1 MECRIEENL
10 INYQCDY
17 EGNEI
22 LKKDIIKS
30 WNNNLNYELL
40 EEKLRKP
47 QLGALYALKSHF
59 TISNNE
65 ATIVMPTG
73 TGKTE
78 TMLSYIVSEKIEQ
91 VLIILPSLLLREQT
105 YNKCKTLGLI
115 SQFKILGEKALL
127 PNVCLLKKTP
137 SDKTVFENITQN
149 VNIIVSTI
157 GIISRLNDEQISVLK
172 KTCNAVIIDEAH
184 HIAARTWNDVK
195 SKFKDLKII
204 QFTATP
210 FRNDNKKIDG
220 KIIYNYPLSNAQRE
234 GYFTKINFNPVV
246 EYDISK
252 SDIAVAKK
260 SISIL
265 KNDIENGYDHVLL
278 VRAGSKKRASDLYEK
293 IYKKYYNDYNPVL
306 ITSDQTKSANKDNLS
321 KLRSLESRIV
331 VCVDMFGEGIDLPNL
346 KIAAIHDKYKSL
358 PITLQFIGRFARVSN
373 RKIGNA
379 SLVAN
384 IMIEEVNEEI
394 KQLYSLDSNWDYV
407 ISDLSK
413 TAIGKEISFQEF
425 MSGFDIEQL
434 RDISVKQLVP
444 KVSMVAYRT
453 DIKEWQIDNWKK
465 IFNEELSVISIN
477 EENNT
482 FVIIEAIESPISWTS
497 NKIVT
502 NKILDLHVVYWNKE
516 KNTVFINS
524 SNKMISNMIADKIFN
539 TTNKINGDVVFRAL
553 SGINRLMMASVG
565 LRTAI
570 NGPIRYKMYA
580 GIDIASGISD
590 SAAGTSIKS
599 NIFGTGYNGNGK
611 VSIGCSYKGTIWSKW
626 VETVDYW
633 KNWCDNILDK
643 LLDNSINTQDILN
656 SALVPRVIN
665 KRPTRVPISIDWPDE
680 LAIEDYN
687 KYWIKCGV
695 NEYNLDE
702 IDLKIANAELL
713 DKNITF
719 LINNLQFQLE
729 ITDKGYKFINLSG
742 KKVELFKNNNSMGN
756 ISNYFNE
763 NPPRIFFDNQSS
775 LEGNLYVEINKDLSN
790 YFHKDRI
797 VKENWENIDISV
809 ESQTK
814 NKIKNSI
821 QYHIINKLKSSSK
834 YQVIFDDDGSGEIA
848 DIVTLRDEEKCVYI
862 ELYHCKFSGKNTPG
876 KRINDL
882 YEVCGQCQKSI
893 KWRANIDTIIDHM
906 LHRENLAQE
915 NNYSRI
921 ELGDLETIYKFK
933 NLLRGKKID
942 MKIFIVQPGVDSKS
956 ITSDMEYLLSCTQS
970 YLIDTYNVPL
980 TLICS

>member
-1 MECRIEENL
+1 MEYRIEGNL
-10 INYQCDY
+10 INCQYNYD
-17 EGNEI
+17 GNEV

-30 WNNNLNYELL
+30 WENNLNYDLL
-40 EEKLRKP
+40 EKKLRKP

-59 TISNNE
+59 TVSDNE
-65 ATIVMPTG
+65 ATVVMPTG

-78 TMLSYIVSEKIEQ
+78 TMLSYIVSEKLEQ
-91 VLIILPSLLLREQT
+91 ILIILPSVLLRDQT

-115 SQFKILGEKALL
+115 SQFKILNENALL

-137 SDKTVFENITQN
+137 SDKEALENITRN

-157 GIISRLNDEQISVLK
+157 GIISRLNDEQINILK
-172 KTCNAVIIDEAH
+172 RTCNAVIIDEAH
-184 HIAARTWNDVK
+184 HIAAKTWNNVK
-195 SKFKDLKII
+195 SKFKPSKII

-220 KIIYNYPLSNAQRE
+220 KIIYNYPLSNAQKE
-234 GYFTKINFNPVV
+234 GYFTKINFNPVI

-252 SDIAVAKK
+252 SDLAVAKK
-260 SISIL
+260 SIAIL
-265 KNDIENGYDHVLL
+265 KNDIQNGYDHLLL
-278 VRAGSKKRASDLYEK
+278 VRAGSKNRALDLYEN
-293 IYKKYYNDYNPVL
+293 IYKKLYNNYNPVL
-306 ITSDQTKSANKDNLS
+306 ITSDQTKNANKDNLS

-373 RKIGNA
+373 EKIGNA

-394 KQLYSLDSNWDYV
+394 KQLYSLDSNWDYI

-413 TAIGKEISFQEF
+413 TAIGKEISFQQF

-434 RDISVKQLVP
+434 REISVKQLVP
-444 KVSMVAYRT
+444 KVSMVAYKT
-453 DIKEWQIDNWKK
+453 DINEWQLENWKK
-465 IFNEELSVISIN
+465 IFNDELSVISVN

-497 NKIVT
+497 NKIIT
-502 NKILDLHVVYWNKE
+502 NKILELHVVYWNKE

-524 SNKMISNMIADKIFN
+524 SNKTISNMIAEKIFN

-626 VETVDYW
+626 VETIDYW
-633 KNWCDNILDK
+633 KDWCDNILDK
-643 LLDNSINTQDILN
+643 LLDDSINTQDILN
-656 SALVPRVIN
+656 SALVPKVIN
-665 KRPTRVPISIDWPDE
+665 KRPNRVPISIEWPDD

-687 KYWIKCGV
+687 KYFIKSGI
-695 NEYNLDE
+695 NEYSLDE
-702 IDLKIANAELL
+702 VDLKIKDAELL

-719 LINNLQFQLE
+719 LINDLQFQLE
-729 ITDKGYKFINLSG
+729 ITNKGYKFINDSG
-742 KKVELFKNNNSMGN
+742 KKVELLKNNNSMGN
-756 ISNYFNE
+756 ISDYFKE

-790 YFHKDRI
+790 YFNKDRI
-797 VKENWENIDISV
+797 IRENWESVDISV

-821 QYHIINKLKSSSK
+821 QYHMIEKLKTSNK

-848 DIVTLRDEEKCVYI
+848 DIVTLREEEKCIYI
-862 ELYHCKFSGKNTPG
+862 ELYHCKFSGNTIPG
-876 KRINDL
+876 KRISDL

-893 KWRANIDTIIDHM
+893 KWRANIDTIIDHI

-915 NNYSRI
+915 KNYSRI

-933 NLLRGKKID
+933 NLLRCKKID

-956 ITSDMEYLLSCTQS
+956 ITSDMMYLLSCTQS
-970 YLIDTYNVPL
+970 YLIDTYNIPL
-980 TLICS
+980 TIICS

>member
-1 MECRIEENL
+1 MEYRIEENL
-10 INYQCDY
+10 INCQYNYD
-17 EGNEI
+17 GNEV

-30 WNNNLNYELL
+30 WENNLNYDLL
-40 EEKLRKP
+40 EKKLRKP

-59 TISNNE
+59 TVSDNE
-65 ATIVMPTG
+65 ATVVMPTG

-78 TMLSYIVSEKIEQ
+78 TMLSYIVSEKLEQ
-91 VLIILPSLLLREQT
+91 VLIILPSVLLRDQT

-115 SQFKILGEKALL
+115 SQFKILNENALL

-137 SDKTVFENITQN
+137 SDKEVLENITRN

-157 GIISRLNDEQISVLK
+157 GIISRLNDEQINVLK

-184 HIAARTWNDVK
+184 HIAAKTWNSVK
-195 SKFKDLKII
+195 SKFKPLKII

-220 KIIYNYPLSNAQRE
+220 KIIYNYPLSNAQKE
-234 GYFTKINFNPVV
+234 GYFTKINFNPVI

-252 SDIAVAKK
+252 SDLAVAKK
-260 SISIL
+260 SIAIL
-265 KNDIENGYDHVLL
+265 KNDIENGYDHLLL
-278 VRAGSKKRASDLYEK
+278 VRAGSKNRALDLYEN
-293 IYKKYYNDYNPVL
+293 IYKKLYNNYNPVL
-306 ITSDQTKSANKDNLS
+306 ITSDQTKNANKDNLS

-373 RKIGNA
+373 EKIGDA

-394 KQLYSLDSNWDYV
+394 KQLYSLDSNWDYI

-413 TAIGKEISFQEF
+413 TAIGKEISFQQF

-434 RDISVKQLVP
+434 REISVKQLVP
-444 KVSMVAYRT
+444 KVSMVAYKT
-453 DIKEWQIDNWKK
+453 DINEWQLENWKK
-465 IFNEELSVISIN
+465 IFNDELSVISVN

-497 NKIVT
+497 NKIIT
-502 NKILDLHVVYWNKE
+502 NKILELHVVYWNKE

-524 SNKMISNMIADKIFN
+524 SNKTISNMIAEKIFN

-599 NIFGTGYNGNGK
+599 NIFGTGYNGDGK

-626 VETVDYW
+626 VETIDYW
-633 KNWCDNILDK
+633 KDWCDNILDK
-643 LLDNSINTQDILN
+643 LLDDSINTQDILN
-656 SALVPRVIN
+656 SALVPKVIN
-665 KRPTRVPISIDWPDE
+665 KRPNRVPISIEWPDE

-687 KYWIKCGV
+687 KYFIKSGI
-695 NEYNLDE
+695 NEYSLDE
-702 IDLKIANAELL
+702 VDLKIKDAELL

-719 LINNLQFQLE
+719 LINDLQFQLE
-729 ITDKGYKFINLSG
+729 ITNKGYKFINDSG
-742 KKVELFKNNNSMGN
+742 KKVELLKNNNSMGN
-756 ISNYFNE
+756 ISDYFKE
-763 NPPRIFFDNQSS
+763 NPPIIFFDNQSS

-790 YFHKDRI
+790 YFNKDRI
-797 VKENWENIDISV
+797 IRENWESVDISV

-821 QYHIINKLKSSSK
+821 QYHMIDKLKTSNK

-848 DIVTLRDEEKCVYI
+848 DIVTLREEENCIYI
-862 ELYHCKFSGKNTPG
+862 ELYHCKFSGNTIPG
-876 KRINDL
+876 KRISDL

-893 KWRANIDTIIDHM
+893 KWRANIDTIIDHI

-915 NNYSRI
+915 KNYSRI

-933 NLLRGKKID
+933 NLLRCKKID
-942 MKIFIVQPGVDSKS
+942 MKIFIVQPGVDSKC
-956 ITSDMEYLLSCTQS
+956 ITSDMMYLLSCTQS
-970 YLIDTYNVPL
+970 YLIDTYNIPL
-980 TLICS
+980 TIICS

>member
-1 MECRIEENL
+1 MEYRIEGNL
-10 INYQCDY
+10 INCQIDY
-17 EGNEI
+17 NGEEVS
-22 LKKDIIKS
+22 KKDIIKS
-30 WNNNLNYELL
+30 WDNSINYDLL
-40 EEKLRKP
+40 EKKLRKP

-65 ATIVMPTG
+65 ATVVMPTG

-91 VLIILPSLLLREQT
+91 VLIILPSILLRDQT

-115 SQFKILGEKALL
+115 SQFKILNENALL
-127 PNVCLLKKTP
+127 PNVCMLKTTP
-137 SDKTVFENITQN
+137 SDKEALENITKN
-149 VNIIVSTI
+149 ANIIISTI
-157 GIISRLNDEQISVLK
+157 GIVSRLNDEQINVLK
-172 KTCNAVIIDEAH
+172 KNCNVVIIDEAH
-184 HIAARTWNDVK
+184 HIAAKTWNDVK
-195 SKFKDLKII
+195 IKLNNLKII

-220 KIIYNYPLSNAQRE
+220 RIIYNYPLSNAQKE
-234 GYFTKINFNPVV
+234 GYFTKINFNPVI

-252 SDIAVAKK
+252 SDIAVARK
-260 SISIL
+260 SIEIL
-265 KNDIENGYDHVLL
+265 QNDIENGYNHLLL
-278 VRAGSKKRASDLYEK
+278 VRAGSKKRAMNLYEN
-293 IYKKYYNDYNPVL
+293 IYKKNYSDYNPVL
-306 ITSDQTKSANKDNLS
+306 ITSDQSKTVNRDNLT
-321 KLRSLESRIV
+321 KLRNLESRIV
-331 VCVDMFGEGIDLPNL
+331 ICVDMFGEGIDLPNL

-373 RKIGNA
+373 EKIGDA

-394 KQLYSLDSNWDYV
+394 KQLYSLDSNWDYI

-413 TAIGKEISFQEF
+413 TAIGKEISFQKF
-425 MSGFDIEQL
+425 MSGFDIDQL

-444 KVSMVAYRT
+444 KVSMIAYRT
-453 DIKEWQIDNWKK
+453 NIKEWQIDNWKK
-465 IFNEELSVISIN
+465 IFNDELSVISIN

-497 NKIVT
+497 NKIIT
-502 NKILDLHVVYWNKE
+502 NKILDLHVIYWNKE

-524 SNKMISNMIADKIFN
+524 SNKTIANMIADKIFN
-539 TTNKINGDVVFRAL
+539 TTNRISGDVVFRAL

-580 GIDIASGISD
+580 GIDIASAISD
-590 SAAGTSIKS
+590 SAAGSSIKS
-599 NIFGTGYNGNGK
+599 NIFGTGYDGNGK

-626 VETVDYW
+626 VETIDYW
-633 KNWCDNILDK
+633 KEWCDNILDK
-643 LLDNSINTQDILN
+643 LLDDSINTQEILN
-656 SALVPRVIN
+656 SALVPKVI
-665 KRPTRVPISIDWPDE
+665 KDRPQRIPISIEWPDE
-680 LAIEDYN
+680 LAIEEYN
-687 KYWIKCGV
+687 KYTIKSGI

-702 IDLKIANAELL
+702 IDLKIIEAESIE
-713 DKNITF
+713 KNITF
-719 LINNLQFQLE
+719 LINDLQFQLE
-729 ITDKGYKFINLSG
+729 INDKEYRFINSSG
-742 KKVELFKNNNSMGN
+742 KKVELFKNSNSMGN
-756 ISNYFNE
+756 LTDYFKE
-763 NPPRIFFDNQSS
+763 NPPRIYFDNQSS

-790 YFHKDRI
+790 YFNKDKI
-797 VKENWENIDISV
+797 IKENWENVDISV

-821 QYHIINKLKSSSK
+821 QYHVISNLKAEDK

-848 DIVTLRDEEKCVYI
+848 DIVTLRDEEKCIYI
-862 ELYHCKFSGKNTPG
+862 EFYHCKFSGEKTPG
-876 KRINDL
+876 KRITDL

-906 LHRENLAQE
+906 IHRETLAKN

-921 ELGDLETIYKFK
+921 ELGSLETIYKFK
-933 NLLRGKKID
+933 NLLRCKKID
-942 MKIFIVQPGVDSKS
+942 MKIFIDKPGEDSK
-956 ITSDMEYLLSCTQS
+956 
-970 YLIDTYNVPL
+970 
-980 TLICS
+980 